1 VSDDRATNP
10 ILRLIRRRVSTERF
24 DAERELSE
32 QQIRELIEDA
42 VCAPSSFNIQHWR
55 FIAVRRPKDKKRLK
69 AAAYGQAVVTEA
81 AVTFIILGD
90 TRAAEKLPQ
99 IMQDAV
105 ECGALPQRKAEA
117 WVRMAQKIYADKGR
131 ARDEAIR
138 SGSLAAMVMMLAA
151 AARGLSTCALSGFD
165 PEQVRGGFDIDARYE
180 PVMLLST
187 GYPAEF
193 DDRPKPRLAIDDV
206 LAFDSGSHLAD

>member
-1 VSDDRATNP
+1 MSDDRECDP
-10 ILRLIRRRVSTERF
+10 ILRLIRQRVSTERF
-24 DAERELSE
+24 DTERELSE

-42 VCAPSSFNIQHWR
+42 ACAPSSFNIQHWR
-55 FIAVRRPKDKKRLK
+55 FIAVRRPEDKQRLR
-69 AAAYGQAVVTEA
+69 AAAYGQEVVANA

-90 TRAAEKLPQ
+90 TRADERLPQ

-105 ECGALPQRKAEA
+105 ERGALPQRKAAA
-117 WVRMAQKIYADKGR
+117 WIRMARKIYADEGM

-151 AARGLSTCALSGFD
+151 AARGMSTCALSGFD
-165 PEQVRGGFDIDARYE
+165 PEQVRRGFDIDARYE

-187 GYPAEF
+187 GYPAEL
-193 DDRPKPRLAIDDV
+193 DERPKPRLAVDDV
-206 LAFDSGSHLAD
+206 LAFDSGSNLTD